1 MNQMVTAE
9 SISPATG
16 AYSQAVF
23 VSTPANFLYI
33 SGQVAIAKDSTVP
46 RDFVEQCELVW
57 HNIIM
62 ILTAA
67 GMSLKDV
74 VKMQGYITNSL
85 YRDTYREVR
94 ARMLGAARPAS
105 TLIVV
110 PALGQPEWLVE
121 IDAIAAQCP

>member
-1 MNQMVTAE
+1 MNKIITVD
-9 SISPATG
+9 SISPPTG

-23 VSTPANFLYI
+23 VSAPANLLYI
-33 SGQVAIAKDSTVP
+33 AGQVPIAKDLTVP

-57 HNIIM
+57 HNIGM
-62 ILTAA
+62 ILTTAE
-67 GMSLKDV
+67 MSLNDV

-85 YRDTYREVR
+85 YRDKYREVR
-94 ARMLGAARPAS
+94 ERMLGTARPAS

-121 IDAIAAQCP
+121 IDAIAPQSR